1 MNNKTK
7 KLNVTWILPS
17 LFILFFIIGFV
28 VYDKLTFIPE
38 LTFCSSNQTE
48 SILKII
54 QNFCE
59 VPLLKRIVLI
69 LNTRL
74 IVIFIFFLAI
84 FYGVYHL
91 LNFLKRSGYV
101 EGDID
106 DE

>member
-1 MNNKTK
+1 MIKKTK
-7 KLNVTWILPS
+7 KLNVTWILPTVV
-17 LFILFFIIGFV
+17 IFFLISGFV

-38 LTFCSSNQTE
+38 LTFCSSNPAE
-48 SILKII
+48 SFLKII

-59 VPLLKRIVLI
+59 VPFLKRIVLI

-74 IVIFIFFLAI
+74 IAIFIFFLVI
-84 FYGVYHL
+84 FYGVFYL
-91 LNFLKRSGYV
+91 LIFLKRLGYV